1 MFVKSFFF
9 PGAVAA
15 ALLCSGSAQAGNES
29 RYQAYPLDNKSFE
42 VIAEFTENA
51 IYWCGAS
58 IFARSQMGRPVSQR
72 IYVLQSPGPS
82 RTRPGQVAVRF
93 GLTPPSGAEN
103 DSYTNSVGLVGNSL
117 TVSQGAGGCTSG
129 RRAPRSGRRQ
139 RPVYQPSRS
148 VPLGNVPNDPRQ
160 AGPRRLAQKASAT
173 ALGA

>member
-29 RYQAYPLDNKSFE
+29 RYRAYPLDNKSFE

-103 DSYTNSVGLVGNSL
+103 VNSYTNSVGLVGNSL
-117 TVSQGAGGCTSG
+117 TVSQAAGGCTERSSSG
-129 RRAPRSGRRQ
+129 
-139 RPVYQPSRS
+139 
-148 VPLGNVPNDPRQ
+148 
-160 AGPRRLAQKASAT
+160 
-173 ALGA
+173 